1 MAAALRLVEAARLL
15 PAAVMGALF
24 PVLARGGLASGR
36 LQVAG
41 REEFSYQ
48 LGLLGYGVLAA
59 VGLWLLAVPLVGLLF
74 GGGYE
79 TAVSLLKILAWGVV
93 PFTISLPLSVE
104 MVVAGR
110 EKRVLLATLAVLV
123 GTAVL
128 TTVGF
133 VQYGLLGLAVGLVVG
148 EWLLAVALFAAVQNR
163 F

>member
-1 MAAALRLVEAARLL
+1 MSRLIFSLL
-15 PAAVMGALF
+15 
-24 PVLARGGLASGR
+24 GR
-36 LQVAG
+36 LQIEHSELGAITLTNRKAIG
-41 REEFSYQ
+41 LLAYLLIESEHAHSREVL
-48 LGLLGYGVLAA
+48 LGLLWPDLPTAA
-59 VGLWLLAVPLVGLLF
+59 AQNNLRVTWAQLQK
-74 GGGYE
+74 
-79 TAVSLLKILAWGVV
+79 TLAWGVV